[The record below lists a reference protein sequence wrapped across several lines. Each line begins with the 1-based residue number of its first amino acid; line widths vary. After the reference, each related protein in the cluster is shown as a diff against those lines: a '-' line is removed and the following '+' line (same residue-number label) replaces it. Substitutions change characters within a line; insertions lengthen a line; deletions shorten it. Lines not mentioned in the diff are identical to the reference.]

1 MNLGILERPLCIAF
15 LWGLCFGNM
24 TAALGVGIFFELF
37 WLDSI
42 PAGTHIPPN
51 SAFSTILCLGLL
63 SHFSMPAPAELPL
76 ALAVSL
82 PAARLGARLEGWR
95 RTVLNADYDRLLRW
109 AAAEGSPD
117 GVSDPD
123 MSSPGAVIWKAV
135 SRMVATNAIVCFVT
149 FLALGLLLRW
159 LDLPALSREMD
170 LAVTWGHCWL
180 AAALG
185 GALSL
190 RNKRAYAVLMTLV
203 AAFTLWRLFQ
213 CGEGGCQALW
223 FVIIGT
229 NSM

>member
-1 MNLGILERPLCIAF
+1 MGILERPLCIAF
-15 LWGLCFGNM
+15 LWGLFFGDM

-51 SAFSTILCLGLL
+51 NAFSTILCLGLL
-63 SHFSMPAPAELPL
+63 SYFSMPAPAELPL

-82 PAARLGARLEGWR
+82 PAARLGARLEARR
-95 RTVLNADYDRLLRW
+95 RTALDADYDRMLRW
-109 AAAEGSPD
+109 ATMEGDASLAMAGADAA
-117 GVSDPD
+117 
-123 MSSPGAVIWKAV
+123 SPGAVIWKAV
-135 SRMVATNAIVCFVT
+135 SRMFVLNLIVCFVT
-149 FLALGLLLRW
+149 FLGLGLLLRW
-159 LDLPALSREMD
+159 LNLPTLCRDMNIT
-170 LAVTWGHCWL
+170 VTWGHCWL

-203 AAFTLWRLFQ
+203 AVFTLWRLFQ